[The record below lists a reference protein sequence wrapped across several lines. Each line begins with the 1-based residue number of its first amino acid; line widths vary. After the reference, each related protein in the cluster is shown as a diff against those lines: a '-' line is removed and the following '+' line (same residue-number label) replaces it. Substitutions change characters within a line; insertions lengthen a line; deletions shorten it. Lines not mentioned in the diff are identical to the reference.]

1 MMGHTFSNSAVEN
14 AGSARMSSASASRK
28 KPEDATTRSV
38 RPRRCSTRSRRLP
51 RTESPTS
58 SAPES
63 TATAVATPATTA
75 AFVRQKYASPRR
87 TSWRDCIS
95 WLVPKCNHEDTKTR
109 SEKRLALLGSTQL
122 SVDELEANRKV
133 GRELGAV
140 CHDDEDGLLPPV
152 QIQEEGRHVPGR
164 CAIEVARRLVAQQE
178 PRLPDERP
186 RDRDALPLAARQ
198 LARAMIEAIAEP
210 HLFDQH
216 AGPFGCAS
224 GITGTGVGHERGN
237 QHVLDHRALR
247 QQTVVLKHEAD
258 RAVAE
263 RRERGCR
270 KLERILAVERH
281 RARGRRLERAEHVQQ

>member
-1 MMGHTFSNSAVEN
+1 MRRGGEN
-14 AGSARMSSASASRK
+14 RPESPASASRK
-28 KPEDATTRSV
+28 NPEEGPAAWA
-38 RPRRCSTRSRRLP
+38 RPSRCSTRSRRLP

-75 AFVRQKYASPRR
+75 AFVRQKYARPRR

-109 SEKRLALLGSTQL
+109 REKGLALLGSTQL

-152 QIQEEGRHVPGR
+152 HIQEEGRHVPGR

-210 HLFDQH
+210 YLFDQH
-216 AGPFGCAS
+216 AGPFGFVS
-224 GITGTGVGHERGN
+224 RITGTGVRPDRRN
-237 QHVLDHRALR
+237 QHVLHHRALR
-247 QQTVVLKHEAD
+247 Q
-258 RAVAE
+258 
-263 RRERGCR
+263 
-270 KLERILAVERH
+270 
-281 RARGRRLERAEHVQQ
+281 